1 MVFDTLSLGIPD
13 VGSPHTEMTTGLT
26 LLLTLDPIVEQAL
39 RNALLRE
46 GGTSCL
52 ARTSDDAIQI
62 VCTKRSE
69 LELAV
74 IDFDHGSNG
83 MTLMSAIDACANHHL
98 PMLALTGAGE
108 EHARFVALANGAAEC
123 LPKPVSAE
131 QLGNAIIRYRPRW
144 ELAQVA

>member
-1 MVFDTLSLGIPD
+1 MRTN
-13 VGSPHTEMTTGLT
+13 LT
-26 LLLTLDPIVEQAL
+26 LLLTLDPIVEEAMAV
-39 RNALLRE
+39 ALLQK
-46 GGTSCL
+46 GGISYLT
-52 ARTSDDAIQI
+52 RTSDDAIRI
-62 VCTKRSE
+62 VCSKGSE

-123 LPKPVSAE
+123 LTKPVSAE
-131 QLGNAIIRYRPRW
+131 QLANAITRYRPKR
-144 ELAQVA
+144 ELRQVA